1 MYPNLE
7 AEMARNNVRNEDIAK
22 AIKKDE
28 RTIRNK
34 RSGVTDF
41 TWNETLII
49 RNVFFPSLQLEYLFE
64 QSQQT
69 SSANV
74 D

>member
-22 AIKKDE
+22 AIKKDV
-28 RTIRNK
+28 RTVRNK
-34 RSGVTDF
+34 RSGVTEF

-49 RNVFFPSLQLEYLFE
+49 RDKFFQKLTLEYLFN
-64 QSQQT
+64 QSQPA
-69 SSANV
+69 SVANV

>member
-34 RSGVTDF
+34 RSGATDF

-49 RNVFFPSLQLEYLFE
+49 RDVFFPNLQLEYLFE
-64 QSQQT
+64 KSRPA
-69 SSANV
+69 SSVNV